1 MNEIIDGEKVNTFL
15 DIAGK
20 IILLCDL
27 TYLTSLFHS
36 WDTPNWTC
44 PWKEDK
50 LKYDLVIKIA

>member
-36 WDTPNWTC
+36 WDTP
-44 PWKEDK
+44 K
-50 LKYDLVIKIA
+50 LDLPMKRGQIKIWSCY

>member
-15 DIAGK
+15 DIAGR

-36 WDTPNWTC
+36 WDTP
-44 PWKEDK
+44 K
-50 LKYDLVIKIA
+50 LDLLMKRGQIKIWFCH